1 MGLDETLQQYYGFID
16 KIGQEHERAKQGN
29 GRVRI
34 SFGDDIPSY
43 VIEGIWTREGF
54 LPWPP
59 LLEIALR
66 FTKVFVPDYVNLG
79 VFPADRP
86 NYWLLANHM
95 KNGRLLRYVETH
107 LSDSLDRVGLEG
119 LSRRE
124 PRFIIEEIPTQPGG
138 N

>member
-43 VIEGIWTREGF
+43 VIEGNWTREADRAGPPILKVVLGLAMFF
-54 LPWPP
+54 LP
-59 LLEIALR
+59 EH
-66 FTKVFVPDYVNLG
+66 VNLG

-86 NYWLLANHM
+86 NYWLLANHL

-107 LSDSLDRVGLEG
+107 LTYSLDRLGLEE
-119 LSRRE
+119 LSQRE
-124 PRFIIEEIPTQPGG
+124 PRFIIEEIPQQ
-138 N
+138 